1 MLWNRFQLLPVDLLH
16 VGEPPCGLSGPC
28 GKLSTTVMQ
37 RMLASKKTVGLARCT
52 QASIRFHGSRRKKAG
67 WLRQDLNRAESSA
80 RFFSNR
86 VIEKGLITFAAIRP
100 LALPTFREIGRASC
114 RERV

>member
-37 RMLASKKTVGLARCT
+37 RMLASKKTVGPARCT
-52 QASIRFHGSRRKKAG
+52 QASIRFHSSRRKKAG
-67 WLRQDLNRAESSA
+67 GLQQDLNRVESSA
-80 RFFSNR
+80 SFFSNR
-86 VIEKGLITFAAIRP
+86 VIENRDQDHGEARAGLRAI
-100 LALPTFREIGRASC
+100 C
-114 RERV
+114 RC